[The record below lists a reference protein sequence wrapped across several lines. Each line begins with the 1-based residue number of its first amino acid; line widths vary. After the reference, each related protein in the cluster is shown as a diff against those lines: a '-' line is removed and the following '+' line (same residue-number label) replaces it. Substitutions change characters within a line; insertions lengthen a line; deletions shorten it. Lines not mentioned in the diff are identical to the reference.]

1 MKKLFKKLSKTVNIY
16 SNLID
21 TFIEEKD
28 TNKKFIIYDKIKEQ
42 HTIYLEIKKELK
54 EAKIDLTDNDDVQKF
69 KDYHQKLQL
78 HERELLFDGVN
89 VKEKLVKNN
98 DGYLDR
104 ATEINRNTTQQLLDG
119 LRIVEETRQIGQ
131 TTVETLEDN
140 KDKIKKI
147 NHNLDETQG
156 ELKLANTL
164 MTRFLKRIATDKVII
179 AFTTLV
185 FGGATGI
192 GLHSA
197 GII

>member
-42 HTIYLEIKKELK
+42 HTIYLEIKRELK

-104 ATEINRNTTQQLLDG
+104 ASEINRNTTQQLLDG

>member
-1 MKKLFKKLSKTVNIY
+1 MKKLFKKLSKTVNVY

-104 ATEINRNTTQQLLDG
+104 ASEINRNTTQQLLDG